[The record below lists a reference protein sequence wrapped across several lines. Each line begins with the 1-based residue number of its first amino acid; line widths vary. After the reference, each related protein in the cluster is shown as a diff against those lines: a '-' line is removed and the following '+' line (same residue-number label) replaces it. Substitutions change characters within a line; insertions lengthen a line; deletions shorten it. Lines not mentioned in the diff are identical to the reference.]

1 MQKKQ
6 TPIDNKLTLVSIT
19 RHGRTHSFFIKLPIY
34 KKEKATIEKWNGD
47 VPEYMMGTAT
57 PFISL
62 TPGR

>member
-34 KKEKATIEKWNGD
+34 EKRKGSYFKEA
-47 VPEYMMGTAT
+47 V
-57 PFISL
+57 
-62 TPGR
+62 R